1 MLAGP
6 TGPLWAW
13 LGSDMAAGLLAVAAL
28 AWALSKRRFTWIVG
42 GGLAVALA
50 DPLCARVL
58 KPAIGRERPC
68 RAIPDVETARPCG
81 AGAAMPS
88 VHAANT
94 AALAAATGSP
104 VLVGVAVLTGASRV
118 VLGQHWPSDVVVG
131 WIVGGALG
139 AGVGLGTRASVR
151 RLRQRRGRVSAEERP
166 WT

>member
-1 MLAGP
+1 
-6 TGPLWAW
+6 
-13 LGSDMAAGLLAVAAL
+13 MAAGILALAVVG
-28 AWALSKRRFTWIVG
+28 WALWRRRWGWIVG

-68 RAIPDVETARPCG
+68 RERSDVATVRACG
-81 AGAAMPS
+81 AGEAMPS
-88 VHAANT
+88 AHAANT

-104 VLVGVAVLTGASRV
+104 VLVGVALLAGASRV
-118 VLGQHWPSDVVVG
+118 VTGQHWPSDVVVG

-139 AGVGLGTRASVR
+139 AGVGLGTRASMR
-151 RLRQRRGRVSAEERP
+151 RLRQRRGRESALERP